1 MGTTES
7 LAGSPREVGAIFSR
21 RPVLSVPEHGER
33 RGAVLASLAMAQRR
47 SSGLS
52 AAAARAALAELESL
66 RFEFGES
73 PAQRKCELLA
83 RMDAVGLPDA
93 RSVRRLHEVLLV
105 LRAYPDAPDV
115 LARAEKLLVSFGQR
129 RDLRRF
135 RAELA
140 DSGIAGTDTRYPFF
154 APTARRLIDRFGSRL
169 RVDWATLG
177 DPERLEGRL
186 ALLASYSETPGLD
199 EWDMPLRKWV
209 ARLKGPKE
217 SDAEFLVRR
226 LARLGPDAMAR
237 DTLYEELGLELILP
251 AGEDTPSRTRELAPL
266 AGPVFRTRPLD
277 RGRPDIRAALRAKPR
292 SVRACEPAEAAQLV
306 ELARDAM
313 VTRQRDLDAFMH
325 ADARDVRRYAFDDGL
340 EFIAI
345 GVVPERRLMLESVYA
360 FLTLHNGVP
369 MGYVL
374 ASALFGSSELAYNVF
389 DTFRGGE
396 AGAIY
401 GHVLT
406 MARALFGSRDFTV
419 YPYQLGGDGNS
430 EGLKSGAWW
439 FYQKLGFRPRD
450 SGALALM
457 EDELRRMQRRPGER
471 SSIATLRKLA
481 RHNVYWHFGRARDD
495 VIGVFPL
502 ENVGLAITD
511 MLAHRFGSERE
522 RGVETCAR
530 EAAALC
536 GDVAWRAWSREEQLW
551 WRRWAPLVVA
561 LPGISQWS
569 ASELAG
575 LVACVRAKGGTRE
588 SDFVR
593 LLDGHRKLRA
603 ALRHLARD
611 GWRSPSGPSRGGRV
625 SKA

>member
-1 MGTTES
+1 MGPNF
-7 LAGSPREVGAIFSR
+7 PRRGPSSGRER
-21 RPVLSVPEHGER
+21 GER
-33 RGAVLASLAMAQRR
+33 RGAVLASLAMAKRR

-52 AAAARAALAELESL
+52 AAATRAALAELEAL
-66 RFEFGES
+66 RFEFGAL
-73 PAQRKCELLA
+73 PAQRKRELLA
-83 RMDAVGLPDA
+83 RMDAVEMPDA
-93 RSVRRLHEVLLV
+93 RSVLRLHEVLLV
-105 LRAYPDAPDV
+105 LRAYPDDPDV
-115 LARAEKLLVSFGQR
+115 LAAAEKLLASFARR

-140 DSGIAGTDTRYPFF
+140 DTGIAGTDTRYPFF
-154 APTARRLIDRFGSRL
+154 APTARRLVRRFGRRL

-177 DPERLEGRL
+177 DPARLEGRL

-209 ARLKGPKE
+209 ARLKGPEE
-217 SDAEFLVRR
+217 SDAEFLVQR

-237 DTLYEELGLELILP
+237 DTLYEELGLELVLP
-251 AGEDTPSRTRELAPL
+251 AGDDTPCRTRELAPNV
-266 AGPVFRTRPLD
+266 APVFRTRALD
-277 RGRPDIRAALRAKPR
+277 RGRPDIRAVLRAKPR
-292 SVRACEPAEAAQLV
+292 AVRSCEPEEAERLV

-313 VTRQRDLDAFMH
+313 VSRQRDLDAFMH
-325 ADARDVRRYAFDDGL
+325 ADVRDVRRYTFDDGL
-340 EFIAI
+340 EFVAI
-345 GVVPERRLMLESVYA
+345 GVAPERRLMLESVYA

-374 ASALFGSSELAYNVF
+374 ASALFGSSEIAYNVF

-396 AGAIY
+396 AGAVY

-450 SGALALM
+450 AGALALM
-457 EDELRRMQRRPGER
+457 EDELRRMQRDPRQR

-481 RHNVYWHFGRARDD
+481 KHNVYWHPGPARDD

-502 ENVGLAITD
+502 ENVGLALTD
-511 MLAHRFGSERE
+511 MLAHRFGSDRE

-536 GDVAWRAWSREEQLW
+536 GNVAWREWSVDEQLW
-551 WRRWAPLVVA
+551 WKRWAPLVVA
-561 LPGISQWS
+561 LPGTQRWS

-593 LLDGHRKLRA
+593 LLDAHRSLRS
-603 ALRHLARD
+603 ALRQLARD
-611 GWRSPSGPSRGGRV
+611 GWQPLERVGRGRRV
-625 SKA
+625 SRP